1 MKKDITIA
9 IPTYNNDQDLWRCL
23 YTLTLNT
30 NVNARVIVINNDI
43 NTKEIIDTLVSQE
56 GLDHVEVVHKVENV
70 GWMGGINTALD
81 MADTEYF
88 CMLNDDVIFIP
99 GMPMF
104 WDILLRHFADPTV
117 AAVAPC
123 SNFASGVQSLYET
136 DLPYTLDTTILVGFC
151 FLTKTE
157 LLKDIGGLDEN
168 LTGGDDVDLSIRFL
182 NKGMRLVCDRSAYI
196 HHLGQRTGN
205 RVHEGFW
212 DSEDHQEI
220 IINELIKKHGVNS
233 WWRSFKAGWNKYE
246 PVLLGEPSD
255 D

>member
-1 MKKDITIA
+1 MKKDLTIA
-9 IPTYNNDQDLWRCL
+9 IPTYNNKWDLWRCL

-30 NVNARVIVINNDI
+30 SINARVIIINNDAGS
-43 NTKEIIDTLVSQE
+43 KDHIDDLVKQE
-56 GLDHVEVVHKVENV
+56 GLSHLDVVHKVENV
-70 GWMGGINTALD
+70 GWMGGINTALA

-88 CMLNDDVIFIP
+88 CMLNDDVVFIP

-104 WDILLRHFADPTV
+104 WDILLRHFDDPTV

-136 DLPYTLDTTILVGFC
+136 ELPYTLDTTLLVGFC
-151 FLTKTE
+151 LLTKTD

-182 NKGMRLVCDRSAYI
+182 AKGMRLICDRTAYI
-196 HHLGQRTGN
+196 HHVGQRTGN

-233 WWRSFKAGWNKYE
+233 WWRSFNIGWNKYE
-246 PVLLGEPSD
+246 PALLGEPSD